1 MAITRPLEFDQT
13 PNRLLYEIGQQAR
26 QDQLLQRK
34 LQQDNLEKQYQ
45 VLQEVNPATLY
56 PKFEKEVVD
65 NAVGGLTERVA
76 GYIKANPQANYL
88 DLQGMVNSELG
99 KVATWSARVKTIKD
113 NIDKTLSS
121 MDNNAPFDKGRLRAL
136 AIDRSLYN
144 TDQNGIKALKNP
156 EEINIEE
163 DVVSTIAQQEPSK
176 VIDAFKGQDMATKLI
191 KDSALFTQQEEVVKE
206 TPDGRRTVTV
216 RQKSTVPFYLQ
227 AKDGKIDVRRQE
239 NGYLDEGV
247 YERFYT
253 NPAMRVW
260 IDGGA
265 DAIMNKAGVPSSPEA
280 KEWFKRAFLTDWL
293 ENNKKGAIER
303 VDKNLYAKPITINTG
318 QNSGSAVEIYDVY
331 SAIDNTIDSKD
342 IVFRTAGNKQTI
354 YGTPLNSYD
363 FKAQATVLEMV
374 NKIRNKKTEEGEDVD
389 YKQNDIVLKR
399 NKDRSIGVYSWPEN
413 EFILNIDYTGT
424 NLQAN
429 KGIKAQQ
436 KIIGGTKVSKNKL
449 TINRAD
455 IPAKASAAGYTVQE
469 YTKLLKERGVII
481 K

>member
-136 AIDRSLYN
+136 AIDRSLYS
-144 TDQNGIKALKNP
+144 TDQNRMKTLKNP

-163 DVVSTIAQQEPSK
+163 DVVSAIAQKEPSK
-176 VIDAFKGQDMATKLI
+176 VIDAYKGQEMATKLI
-191 KDSALFTQQEEVVKE
+191 NDSALFTQQEEVVKE

-216 RQKSTVPFYLQ
+216 GQKSTVPFYLQ
-227 AKDGKIDVRRQE
+227 AKDGKIDVKRQG

-247 YERFYT
+247 YQRFYS
-253 NPAMRVW
+253 NPAMKVW

-265 DAIMNKAGVPSSPEA
+265 ESIMNKSGVLTSPEN
-280 KEWFKRAFLTDWL
+280 KETFKRAFLTDWL

-303 VDKNLYAKPITINTG
+303 VDKDLYAKPITINTG
-318 QNSGSAVEIYDVY
+318 QKSGSDVEIYDVY
-331 SAIDNTIDSKD
+331 SAIDSTIDSKD
-342 IVFRTAGNKQTI
+342 LVRVTAGKKQTI

-363 FKAQATVLEMV
+363 FKAQSAVLEMV
-374 NKIRNKKTEEGEDVD
+374 NELKNKKTDEGEEVD
-389 YKQNDIVLKR
+389 YTQNDVVLRR
-399 NKDRSIGVYSWPEN
+399 NKDKSIGVYSYPEN
-413 EFILNIDYTGT
+413 EFILNIDPTGT
-424 NLQAN
+424 NLQVN
-429 KGIKAQQ
+429 KGVKAQQ
-436 KIIGGTKVSKNKL
+436 KVIGKSKKTGKVIPKTEFAKMTISERQKFISEGGTFK
-449 TINRAD
+449 
-455 IPAKASAAGYTVQE
+455 
-469 YTKLLKERGVII
+469 
-481 K
+481 